1 MLLYMRLVSIRI
13 RDQFRHALPT
23 GEELCND
30 VHKRREHASQNHESR
45 PITVLLTIYESPIS
59 DMKNTNDI
67 RDSHVAGKPLLVSP
81 TLEAVPVIFLPITL
95 Y

>member
-1 MLLYMRLVSIRI
+1 MTCISDVST
-13 RDQFRHALPT
+13 LPKT
-23 GEELCND
+23 T
-30 VHKRREHASQNHESR
+30 ESR

-59 DMKNTNDI
+59 DIKNTNDI